1 MHEHGRMY
9 SRVSRDRHVSPLCGS
24 RSVFISP
31 GVALLISA
39 FHICAWVKFSL
50 CLYLLNH
57 CSRLWTQCSCPR
69 LSLSY
74 VLFAIC
80 GRQLS
85 ATATRSR
92 AVAAK
97 RKPTSVRMAIVCL
110 LMQFGVRC
118 PYSTRSYLRSAIVC
132 HRKHVRGQSLPQKTR
147 SMAVVA
153 RTPVHRPA
161 VVATGRQPASRVPR
175 GVFLTMTAPSKR
187 SGSWIFV
194 FGSAVHAEACN
205 GSSIGVASRLIGG
218 RAAGCQRLSRQ
229 LFDSGGGFSL
239 SARSGL
245 MVFVFGSVV
254 HARRAPRP

>member
-97 RKPTSVRMAIVCL
+97 KKTYFCANGNCL
-110 LMQFGVRC
+110 PSHAVWSTVPVFDSFLFAVGNCLPPQ
-118 PYSTRSYLRSAIVC
+118 TRSR
-132 HRKHVRGQSLPQKTR
+132 
-147 SMAVVA
+147 
-153 RTPVHRPA
+153 A
-161 VVATGRQPASRVPR
+161 VVATENQIHGSRCPDTRSPAGSRCHWSPARFSCTTR
-175 GVFLTMTAPSKR
+175 GFP
-187 SGSWIFV
+187 
-194 FGSAVHAEACN
+194 HN
-205 GSSIGVASRLIGG
+205 DSS
-218 RAAGCQRLSRQ
+218 
-229 LFDSGGGFSL
+229 
-239 SARSGL
+239 
-245 MVFVFGSVV
+245 
-254 HARRAPRP
+254 

>member
-97 RKPTSVRMAIVCL
+97 RKPTSTSVRMAIVCL
-110 LMQFGVRC
+110 PMQFGVRC

-132 HRKHVRGQSLPQKTR
+132 HRKHVRG
-147 SMAVVA
+147 
-153 RTPVHRPA
+153 
-161 VVATGRQPASRVPR
+161 
-175 GVFLTMTAPSKR
+175 
-187 SGSWIFV
+187 
-194 FGSAVHAEACN
+194 
-205 GSSIGVASRLIGG
+205 
-218 RAAGCQRLSRQ
+218 
-229 LFDSGGGFSL
+229 
-239 SARSGL
+239 
-245 MVFVFGSVV
+245 
-254 HARRAPRP
+254 